1 MRPARRVALGPQCRR
16 PVRCLGHALLRFPL
30 LHLPAKQL
38 SVCPQILG
46 GRNNDCWHVGS
57 WTPSFRHC
65 PIPGVRSKIVASSS
79 VSELSRPLG
88 QEPTLSVVAP
98 LFNESQNVRPL
109 VEWIRQALESYE
121 GSYEVILV
129 DDGSR
134 DDTWAQVCAVA
145 GPQVRGL
152 RLGRNVGQTA
162 AMMAGFD
169 HALGRVVVSLDGDL
183 QNDPRDIPGLIA
195 KLEEGYDLVCGWRR
209 QRQDKLLLRK
219 VPSWVANRLIRRLT
233 GVPITDNGCSLKAY
247 RRDLLN
253 RIPLYAEQH
262 RFIPALSASVG
273 ARIAE
278 MPVRHHA
285 RRFGESK
292 YGISRTL
299 KVLVDL
305 LTLKM
310 ITTFRSRPLVGFALA
325 AVPALGIA
333 LLFGIFWLV
342 SWTWFEPEKASAL
355 VFPGA
360 GLLALGVAIYLFML
374 GLVAEVALSSERVGN
389 HDIPTAAEIY

>member
-1 MRPARRVALGPQCRR
+1 MPWLNHRTQ
-16 PVRCLGHALLRFPL
+16 
-30 LHLPAKQL
+30 
-38 SVCPQILG
+38 S
-46 GRNNDCWHVGS
+46 
-57 WTPSFRHC
+57 
-65 PIPGVRSKIVASSS
+65 AS
-79 VSELSRPLG
+79 
-88 QEPTLSVVAP
+88 PTDLSVVAP
-98 LFNESQNVRPL
+98 LYNESQNVRPL
-109 VEWIRQALESYE
+109 VEWILQALESFQ
-121 GSYEVILV
+121 GSFEIILV

-134 DDTWAQVCAVA
+134 DDTWE
-145 GPQVRGL
+145 QVRMVAQESRITGL

-169 HALGRVVVSLDGDL
+169 HARGRIVVSLDGDL
-183 QNDPRDIPGLIA
+183 QNDPRDIPALIS

-219 VPSWVANRLIRRLT
+219 IPSWIANRLIRRLT

-253 RIPLYAEQH
+253 RIALYAEQH

-292 YGISRTL
+292 YGISRTV
-299 KVLVDL
+299 KVLIDL

-310 ITTFRSRPLVGFALA
+310 ITTFRSRPLVGFAIA
-325 AVPALGIA
+325 AMPALA
-333 LLFGIFWLV
+333 LAGVFGAMWLFSLTHFGN
-342 SWTWFEPEKASAL
+342 EKASAL

-360 GLLALGVAIYLFML
+360 GLLSLGVALYLFML
-374 GLVAEVALSSERVGN
+374 GLVAEVALSSERDTA
-389 HDIPTAAEIY
+389 HDTPTAAEIR

>member
-1 MRPARRVALGPQCRR
+1 VAVPTNPA
-16 PVRCLGHALLRFPL
+16 
-30 LHLPAKQL
+30 
-38 SVCPQILG
+38 
-46 GRNNDCWHVGS
+46 
-57 WTPSFRHC
+57 
-65 PIPGVRSKIVASSS
+65 
-79 VSELSRPLG
+79 
-88 QEPTLSVVAP
+88 LSVVAP
-98 LFNESQNVRPL
+98 LFNESQNVGPL
-109 VEWIRQALESYE
+109 VEWIRQALEAYE
-121 GSYEVILV
+121 RAYEIVLV
-129 DDGSR
+129 DDGST
-134 DDTWAQVCAVA
+134 DDTWDQICSVA
-145 GPQVRGL
+145 DSQVRGL

-169 HALGRVVVSLDGDL
+169 DARGSVVVSLDGDL
-183 QNDPRDIPGLIA
+183 QNDPRDIPALIA
-195 KLEEGYDLVCGWRR
+195 KLDEGYDLVCGWRR

-253 RIPLYAEQH
+253 RIALYAEQH

-292 YGISRTL
+292 YGISRTV
-299 KVLVDL
+299 KVLIDL

-325 AVPALGIA
+325 AIPALAVA
-333 LLFGIFWLV
+333 LLFGVLWVF
-342 SWTWFEPEKASAL
+342 SWTEFGPEKASAL

-360 GLLALGVAIYLFML
+360 GLLAVGVALYLFML
-374 GLVAEVALSSERVGN
+374 GLVAEVALSSERVGTN
-389 HDIPTAAEIY
+389 DIPTAAEIR

>member
-1 MRPARRVALGPQCRR
+1 M
-16 PVRCLGHALLRFPL
+16 
-30 LHLPAKQL
+30 
-38 SVCPQILG
+38 
-46 GRNNDCWHVGS
+46 
-57 WTPSFRHC
+57 
-65 PIPGVRSKIVASSS
+65 ASSPI
-79 VSELSRPLG
+79 SESSHPLG

-374 GLVAEVALSSERVGN
+374 GLVAEVALSSERVGS
-389 HDIPTAAEIY
+389 HDIPTAAEIF

>member
-1 MRPARRVALGPQCRR
+1 MVLANPQSLGP
-16 PVRCLGHALLRFPL
+16 
-30 LHLPAKQL
+30 
-38 SVCPQILG
+38 
-46 GRNNDCWHVGS
+46 
-57 WTPSFRHC
+57 
-65 PIPGVRSKIVASSS
+65 RS
-79 VSELSRPLG
+79 PD
-88 QEPTLSVVAP
+88 LSVVAP
-98 LFNESQNVRPL
+98 LFNESENVRPL
-109 VEWIRQALESYE
+109 VDWILQALETYA
-121 GSYEVILV
+121 GAFEVILV

-134 DDTWAQVCAVA
+134 DDTWTQIQAAA
-145 GPQVRGL
+145 GDPRVRGL

-169 HALGRVVVSLDGDL
+169 HADGRVVVSLDGDL
-183 QNDPRDIPGLIA
+183 QNDPRDIPALIA
-195 KLEEGYDLVCGWRR
+195 KLDEGYDLVCGWRQ

-253 RIPLYAEQH
+253 RISLYAEQH

-273 ARIAE
+273 ARITE

-292 YGISRTL
+292 YGISRTV
-299 KVLVDL
+299 KVLIDL

-325 AVPALGIA
+325 ALPAVGISLVFGA
-333 LLFGIFWLV
+333 MWLFSLTHFGAD
-342 SWTWFEPEKASAL
+342 KADAL

-360 GLLALGVAIYLFML
+360 GLLSIGVAFYLFML
-374 GLVAEVALSSERVGN
+374 GLVAEVALSSERTGTN
-389 HDIPTAAEIY
+389 DIPAAAEIR

>member
-1 MRPARRVALGPQCRR
+1 
-16 PVRCLGHALLRFPL
+16 
-30 LHLPAKQL
+30 
-38 SVCPQILG
+38 
-46 GRNNDCWHVGS
+46 
-57 WTPSFRHC
+57 
-65 PIPGVRSKIVASSS
+65 
-79 VSELSRPLG
+79 
-88 QEPTLSVVAP
+88 VVAP
-98 LFNESQNVRPL
+98 LFNESENVRPL
-109 VEWIRQALESYE
+109 VEWILQALETYA
-121 GSYEVILV
+121 GVFEVILV

-134 DDTWAQVCAVA
+134 DDTWTQIQAAA
-145 GPQVRGL
+145 ADPRVRGL

-169 HALGRVVVSLDGDL
+169 HAQGRVVVSLDGDL
-183 QNDPRDIPGLIA
+183 QNDPRDIPALIA
-195 KLEEGYDLVCGWRR
+195 KLDEGYDLVCGWRR

-253 RIPLYAEQH
+253 RISLYAEQH

-273 ARIAE
+273 ARITE

-292 YGISRTL
+292 YGISRTV

-325 AVPALGIA
+325 ALPAVGISLVFGA
-333 LLFGIFWLV
+333 LWFFSLTHFG
-342 SWTWFEPEKASAL
+342 SDKADAL

-360 GLLALGVAIYLFML
+360 GLLSIGVAFYLFML
-374 GLVAEVALSSERVGN
+374 GLVAEVALSSERTGTN
-389 HDIPTAAEIY
+389 DIPAAAEIR

>member
-1 MRPARRVALGPQCRR
+1 VPPASPTRRTG
-16 PVRCLGHALLRFPL
+16 
-30 LHLPAKQL
+30 
-38 SVCPQILG
+38 
-46 GRNNDCWHVGS
+46 
-57 WTPSFRHC
+57 
-65 PIPGVRSKIVASSS
+65 
-79 VSELSRPLG
+79 
-88 QEPTLSVVAP
+88 PTLSVVAP
-98 LFNESQNVRPL
+98 LYNECENVRPL
-109 VEWIRQALESYE
+109 VEWILQALESYPHQFE
-121 GSYEVILV
+121 IILV

-134 DDTWAQVCAVA
+134 DETWDQVQSAAAADSRVH
-145 GPQVRGL
+145 GL

-169 HALGRVVVSLDGDL
+169 HAEGDVIVSLDGDL
-183 QNDPRDIPGLIA
+183 QNDPRDIPALVA
-195 KLEEGYDLVCGWRR
+195 KLDEGYDLVCGWRR

-247 RRDLLN
+247 RRELLN

-273 ARIAE
+273 ARITE

-292 YGISRTL
+292 YGLSRTV

-310 ITTFRSRPLVGFALA
+310 ITTFRSRPLVGFSVA
-325 AVPALGIA
+325 AVPALGA
-333 LLFGIFWLV
+333 AVVFAAMWLFSFIEFD
-342 SWTWFEPEKASAL
+342 TEKASAL

-360 GLLALGVAIYLFML
+360 GLLWVGVAFYLVML
-374 GLVAEVALSSERVGN
+374 GLVAEVALNDERRTSSDV
-389 HDIPTAAEIY
+389 PTASEVL

>member
-1 MRPARRVALGPQCRR
+1 MAM
-16 PVRCLGHALLRFPL
+16 
-30 LHLPAKQL
+30 
-38 SVCPQILG
+38 SE
-46 GRNNDCWHVGS
+46 
-57 WTPSFRHC
+57 
-65 PIPGVRSKIVASSS
+65 SS
-79 VSELSRPLG
+79 RDNPR
-88 QEPTLSVVAP
+88 LSVVAP
-98 LFNESQNVRPL
+98 LYNESQNVRPL
-109 VEWIRQALESYE
+109 VEWIREALESFPGTFE
-121 GSYEVILV
+121 IILV

-134 DDTWAQVCAVA
+134 DDTWAQVRAAAMDSRV
-145 GPQVRGL
+145 VGL

-169 HALGRVVVSLDGDL
+169 HARGEIVVSLDGDL
-183 QNDPRDIPGLIA
+183 QNDPRDIPALIA
-195 KLEEGYDLVCGWRR
+195 KLDEGYDLVCGWRR

-247 RRDLLN
+247 RRDLLD
-253 RIPLYAEQH
+253 RIALYAEQH

-285 RRFGESK
+285 RRYGESK
-292 YGISRTL
+292 YGISRTV
-299 KVLVDL
+299 KVLADL

-325 AVPALGIA
+325 AVPAVAAAIVFAGLW
-333 LLFGIFWLV
+333 LFSFTHFGV
-342 SWTWFEPEKASAL
+342 EKASAL

-360 GLLALGVAIYLFML
+360 GLLSLGVALYLFML
-374 GLVAEVALSSERVGN
+374 GLVAEVALSSEREGSS
-389 HDIPTAAEIY
+389 DTPAAAEIR

>member
-1 MRPARRVALGPQCRR
+1 MVLVNPQSAGP
-16 PVRCLGHALLRFPL
+16 
-30 LHLPAKQL
+30 
-38 SVCPQILG
+38 
-46 GRNNDCWHVGS
+46 GS
-57 WTPSFRHC
+57 PD
-65 PIPGVRSKIVASSS
+65 
-79 VSELSRPLG
+79 
-88 QEPTLSVVAP
+88 LSVVAP
-98 LFNESQNVRPL
+98 LFNESENVGLL
-109 VEWIRQALESYE
+109 VDWILQALETYA
-121 GSYEVILV
+121 GVFEVILV

-134 DDTWAQVCAVA
+134 DDTWTQIRAAA
-145 GPQVRGL
+145 ADPRVRGL

-169 HALGRVVVSLDGDL
+169 HARGRVVVSLDGDL
-183 QNDPRDIPGLIA
+183 QNDPRDIPALIA
-195 KLEEGYDLVCGWRR
+195 KLDEGYDLVCGWRQ

-253 RIPLYAEQH
+253 RISLYAEQH

-273 ARIAE
+273 ARITE

-292 YGISRTL
+292 YGISRTV

-325 AVPALGIA
+325 ALPAVGISLVFGA
-333 LLFGIFWLV
+333 MWLFSLTHFGAD
-342 SWTWFEPEKASAL
+342 KADAL

-360 GLLALGVAIYLFML
+360 GLLSIGVAFYLFML
-374 GLVAEVALSSERVGN
+374 GLVAEVALSSERTGTN
-389 HDIPTAAEIY
+389 DIPAAAEIR

>member
-1 MRPARRVALGPQCRR
+1 MVLVTPQSPGP
-16 PVRCLGHALLRFPL
+16 
-30 LHLPAKQL
+30 
-38 SVCPQILG
+38 
-46 GRNNDCWHVGS
+46 
-57 WTPSFRHC
+57 
-65 PIPGVRSKIVASSS
+65 SS
-79 VSELSRPLG
+79 PD
-88 QEPTLSVVAP
+88 LSVVAP
-98 LFNESQNVRPL
+98 LFNESENVRPL
-109 VEWIRQALESYE
+109 VDWILEALETYA
-121 GSYEVILV
+121 GVFEVILV

-134 DDTWAQVCAVA
+134 DDTWTQIQAAAVD
-145 GPQVRGL
+145 PRVQGL

-169 HALGRVVVSLDGDL
+169 HARGRVVVSLDGDL
-183 QNDPRDIPGLIA
+183 QNDPRDIPALIA
-195 KLEEGYDLVCGWRR
+195 KLDEGYDLVCGWRR

-253 RIPLYAEQH
+253 RISLYAEQH

-273 ARIAE
+273 ARITE

-292 YGISRTL
+292 YGISRTV

-310 ITTFRSRPLVGFALA
+310 ITTFKSRPLVGFALA
-325 AVPALGIA
+325 ALPALGISLVFGA
-333 LLFGIFWLV
+333 MWLFSLTHFGAD
-342 SWTWFEPEKASAL
+342 KADAL

-360 GLLALGVAIYLFML
+360 GLLSIGVAFYLFML
-374 GLVAEVALSSERVGN
+374 GLVAEVALSSERTGTN
-389 HDIPTAAEIY
+389 DIPAAAEIR